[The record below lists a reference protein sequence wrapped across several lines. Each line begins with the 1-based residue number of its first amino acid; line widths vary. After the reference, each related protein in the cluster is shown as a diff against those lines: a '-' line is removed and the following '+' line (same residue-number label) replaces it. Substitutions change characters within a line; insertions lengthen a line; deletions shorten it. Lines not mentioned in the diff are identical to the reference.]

1 MRSISP
7 KHNEELQRRSAHAIL
22 RDRLP
27 EDWAAMIA
35 KLPLEV
41 RPMVGRIVWW
51 DWFSMRL
58 VPHRWHHLDQYL
70 KHCQTLPSD
79 EAVIAALIAMGYPQ
93 KRAENRVKVNPRED
107 ISATKGATGYRRTS
121 PPSGDRTATP

>member
-1 MRSISP
+1 MRTISP

-27 EDWAAMIA
+27 EEWAAMIGE
-35 KLPLEV
+35 LPASI

-70 KHCQTLPSD
+70 KHCQILPTD
-79 EAVIAALIAMGYPQ
+79 EEVIAALVSIGYPL
-93 KRAENRVKVNPRED
+93 KRATSRVKVNPRERRC
-107 ISATKGATGYRRTS
+107 ATKVATGCPPTS
-121 PPSGDRTATP
+121 PTSGESTATP

>member
-1 MRSISP
+1 MRWISP
-7 KHNEELQRRSAHAIL
+7 KHNEELKRRSAHAIL

-35 KLPLEV
+35 ELPLAI

-51 DWFSMRL
+51 DWFSERL

-70 KHCQTLPSD
+70 NVNYIIQHINFYKHD
-79 EAVIAALIAMGYPQ
+79 
-93 KRAENRVKVNPRED
+93 
-107 ISATKGATGYRRTS
+107 
-121 PPSGDRTATP
+121 PPTTIKKQGC